1 MDFLEDL
8 ELYNTAM
15 ENAYNVITGK
25 ISLDDVYI
33 EMEESDEDL
42 DFPLPFNPFL
52 HEDVSNAEIDLII
65 EHFIALEEY
74 EKCQELVNC
83 KKEVDVTKHE

>member
-25 ISLDDVYI
+25 ISLNEVYI

-52 HEDVSNAEIDLII
+52 HEDISDEEVDHIID
-65 EHFIALEEY
+65 HFIELEEY
-74 EKCQELVNC
+74 EKCQELLEC
-83 KKEVDVTKHE
+83 KKNTDAKGD

>member
-25 ISLDDVYI
+25 ISLDEVYI
-33 EMEESDEDL
+33 EIEESDEEL

-52 HEDVSNAEIDLII
+52 HENISDEEVDHIID
-65 EHFIALEEY
+65 HFIELEEY
-74 EKCQELVNC
+74 EKCQELLEC
-83 KKEVDVTKHE
+83 KKNKNVKGD

>member
-52 HEDVSNAEIDLII
+52 HENISDEEVDHIID
-65 EHFIALEEY
+65 HFIELEEY
-74 EKCQELVNC
+74 EKCQELLEC
-83 KKEVDVTKHE
+83 KKNTDAKEH

>member
-25 ISLDDVYI
+25 ISLDEVYL
-33 EMEESDEDL
+33 ELDGDEDVE
-42 DFPLPFNPFL
+42 FPLPFNPFL
-52 HEDVSNAEIDLII
+52 HEEVSDDEIDQLI
-65 EHFIALEEY
+65 EHFVSLEEY
-74 EKCQELVNC
+74 EKCQDLLNC
-83 KKEVDVTKHE
+83 KKEPNAE